1 MSLQSQYVI
10 LGLATDKLVP
20 LEAYKSK
27 LTLQHQHGPVD
38 YGDLELV
45 DVLQWGACGVKDTSL
60 LVGQVLAIWANDADT
75 AILLPFKLEE
85 TVLGAVGGKKFVN
98 RELQQ

>member
-10 LGLATDKLVP
+10 LGLVTDKLVP

-27 LTLQHQHGPVD
+27 LTLQHQHGPVH

-45 DVLQWGACGVKDTSL
+45 DVICGVKDTSL
-60 LVGQVLAIWANDADT
+60 LVGQVLAI
-75 AILLPFKLEE
+75 
-85 TVLGAVGGKKFVN
+85 
-98 RELQQ
+98 